1 MSSAI
6 PIRHSLFGS
15 HDYGLVSVGSQT
27 IKRNWSEAKNYLKGS
42 ASDWL
47 PTVDAVFRGIRS
59 ECKNANWDGQGAFAI
74 TDQVI
79 GNAEK
84 VVETLFALLPTG
96 TPAPDV
102 VPEADGE
109 ICISWLVEI
118 SRMFSLSIG
127 AHGKVN
133 FAGQFGKEGEVHA
146 WQPIDSSSRRALE
159 ESLQD
164 VARYVGK
171 LYPPALS
178 RRAA

>member
-6 PIRHSLFGS
+6 PIRHSLLGS
-15 HDYGLVSVGSQT
+15 HDYGLVSAGSQT

-47 PTVDAVFRGIRS
+47 PTVDAAFRGIRG
-59 ECKNANWDGQGAFAI
+59 ECKNADWDGQGAFAI
-74 TDQVI
+74 TDHVI
-79 GNAEK
+79 TIAEK
-84 VVETLFALLPTG
+84 LVWALFALLPKG

-109 ICISWLVEI
+109 ICISWLVET

-127 AHGKVN
+127 EHGKVN

-146 WQPIDSSSRRALE
+146 WQPIDTSSRRALE

-164 VARYVGK
+164 VARYMGR
-171 LYPPALS
+171 LYPPTLN